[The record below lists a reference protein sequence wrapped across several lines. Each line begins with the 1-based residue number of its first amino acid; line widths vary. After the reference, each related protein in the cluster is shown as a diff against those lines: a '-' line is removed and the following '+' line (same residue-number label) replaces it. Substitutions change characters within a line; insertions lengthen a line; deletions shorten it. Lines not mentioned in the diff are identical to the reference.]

1 MSLVIFMGVLAMS
14 AWAIAGHFRE
24 EWIVLTIAVSFLHY
38 AYDGMIW
45 KAPRPKAAAVA
56 A

>member
-1 MSLVIFMGVLAMS
+1 MVILALSGWMLNT
-14 AWAIAGHFRE
+14 HFAK

-45 KAPRPKAAAVA
+45 KARRPAPAKA
-56 A
+56 